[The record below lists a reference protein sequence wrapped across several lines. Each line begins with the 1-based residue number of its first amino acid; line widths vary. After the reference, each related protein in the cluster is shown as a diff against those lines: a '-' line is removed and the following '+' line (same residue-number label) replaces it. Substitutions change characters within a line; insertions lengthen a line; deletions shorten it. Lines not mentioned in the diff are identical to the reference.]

1 MMPSDPTVFVIDD
14 DRTFLDALV
23 RSLRGAGLRVTSFSA
38 AEPFLE
44 AYQPAQAGC
53 LVADIRLPRMSGL
66 ELQETLA
73 ERRVP
78 IPIVF
83 VTGHGDVAMAV
94 TALKRGA
101 VDFLEKPFAEKALL
115 ASVELALAHD
125 RKARSSETERALI
138 MARFAQLTARER
150 EVFALVVAERSAKQ
164 IAAELSISPRTAEH
178 HREHVMAKMGAASWH
193 ELFSIAVVGCLHE
206 PRL

>member
-1 MMPSDPTVFVIDD
+1 
-14 DRTFLDALV
+14 V
-23 RSLRGAGLRVTSFSA
+23 RSLRGAGLRAASFAA

-44 AYQPAQAGC
+44 AHRTSAAGC

-73 ERRVP
+73 ERGVA

-83 VTGHGDVAMAV
+83 VIGHGDVAMAV

-115 ASVELALAHD
+115 ESVGLALARD
-125 RKARSSETERALI
+125 RKARSNDADRARIGERL
-138 MARFAQLTARER
+138 AQLTPRER
-150 EVFALVVAERSAKQ
+150 EVFALVVADKSAEQ
-164 IAAELSISPRTAEH
+164 IAAELSIARAPPSTTASMSWPRWVPRPGTSCSPWR
-178 HREHVMAKMGAASWH
+178 
-193 ELFSIAVVGCLHE
+193 
-206 PRL
+206 